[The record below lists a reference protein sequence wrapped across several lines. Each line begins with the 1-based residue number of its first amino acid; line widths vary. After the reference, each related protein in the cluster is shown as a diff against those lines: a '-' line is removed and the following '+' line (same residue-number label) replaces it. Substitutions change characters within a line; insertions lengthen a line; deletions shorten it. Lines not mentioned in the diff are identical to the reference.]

1 MQHENAMRSGRGWV
15 VNSECVNGGGQQS
28 VVCVDHPLLLG
39 QETTLDDSARQALM
53 LWSPRVGEAVTL
65 RDCNQSWFRARISQ
79 LNDDGTTLLPFE
91 AIGVPESAIEIGV
104 FQALPSKERFEL
116 VVQKLTEIGV
126 THIVPFVSQHSL
138 TLEERDA
145 GQKKSHRW
153 PEVILKAAKQCRRGL
168 LPELTA
174 VQQWDDVFN
183 ELSAWDVKVLLD
195 EQGSG
200 WSLADGIGKSRPTR
214 IAIIVGPEGGFDRQ
228 EVERAQQQGVV
239 PVTLGNRILRTETAA
254 IVAAT
259 LVQYIVGDYA

>member
-1 MQHENAMRSGRGWV
+1 MTC
-15 VNSECVNGGGQQS
+15 ECVNDGGQQS
-28 VVCVDHPLLLG
+28 IVRIGTLLVLD
-39 QETTLDDSARQALM
+39 QETVIDDAARQALS
-53 LWSPRVGEAVTL
+53 LWSPRIGEAVTVC
-65 RDCNQSWFRARISQ
+65 DCHDVWFRARISQ
-79 LNDDGTTLLPFE
+79 MDDNSVTILPFE
-91 AIGVPESAIEIGV
+91 RIEVPESALEICV

-126 THIVPFVSQHSL
+126 TRIVPFVSQHSV

-153 PEVILKAAKQCRRGL
+153 PEVVKRAAKQCRRGMI
-168 LPELTA
+168 PELSA
-174 VQQWDDVFN
+174 VQQWDDLFE
-183 ELSAWDVKVLLD
+183 ELMQWDVKVLLD

-200 WSLADGIGKSRPTR
+200 WTFADGIGTGRPSRV
-214 IAIIVGPEGGFDRQ
+214 AIIVGPEGGFDRQ
-228 EVERAQQQGVV
+228 EVEQAQQQGAV